1 MKTLN
6 TQNKRKSKLMFVF
19 TLFICQLSYA
29 VDFNEII
36 VENTKAQQN
45 LHSQIKQTVMETQI
59 AAQSFKPQDKF
70 IADTDA
76 AKIIQVKTK
85 KSFLTYEKEKKH
97 SRASAS
103 QNEKRL
109 AQEFK
114 DLE

>member
-1 MKTLN
+1 MILSNLLN
-6 TQNKRKSKLMFVF
+6 QNKSKLMVVF
-19 TLFICQLSYA
+19 ALLMSQASYA

-59 AAQSFKPQDKF
+59 AAQTLKPQDKF
-70 IADTDA
+70 IADSEA
-76 AKIIQVKTK
+76 AKMIQVKTK

-103 QNEKRL
+103 QNDKRL